1 MMIRLKNK
9 DEISKMRKAGE
20 VVARVLGLLENSIQP
35 GISTGEL
42 NALAEEECRS
52 SRATPAFKNF
62 PNPRGGRAFPAV
74 ICTSL
79 NEEVVHGIP
88 GPRLLK
94 EGDII
99 SIDFAVILNGYAA
112 DAAIT
117 VPVGQVD
124 PRALK
129 LIKTTEESLM
139 KAIGQAWAG
148 RPLGR
153 VSRAIQD
160 HARENGFSVVRDFV
174 GHGIGRNMHEQPPVP
189 NYGKPDRG
197 PVLKEG
203 MTIAIEP
210 MLNMG
215 KYQVYTARDD
225 WTVLTRDG
233 SWSAHFEHS
242 IAITA
247 GEPEILTLR

>member
-1 MMIRLKNK
+1 MICLKTR
-9 DEISKMRKAGE
+9 DEIVKMRRAGNL
-20 VVARVLGLLENSIQP
+20 VARVLKMLENKVQP
-35 GISTGEL
+35 GITTREL
-42 NALAEEECRS
+42 NALAEEECRKNS
-52 SRATPAFKNF
+52 AIPVFKNY
-62 PNPRGGRAFPAV
+62 PHPRGGRAFPGV

-88 GPRLLK
+88 GSRLLK

-99 SIDFAVILNGYAA
+99 SIDFGVILDGFAG

-124 PRALK
+124 PRVRK
-129 LIKTTEESLM
+129 LISTTEESLM
-139 KAIGQAWAG
+139 KGIEQAWAG
-148 RPLGR
+148 RKLGV
-153 VSRAIQD
+153 VSRAIQE
-160 HARENGFSVVRDFV
+160 HAEKNCFSVVRDFV
-174 GHGIGRNMHEQPPVP
+174 GHGIGRDMHEQPPVP
-189 NYGKPDRG
+189 NYGKRDRG

-215 KYQVYTARDD
+215 SYQVYTRSDE
-225 WTVLTRDG
+225 WTVVTRDG

>member
-1 MMIRLKNK
+1 MICLKTR
-9 DEISKMRKAGE
+9 DEIAKMRRAGNL
-20 VVARVLGLLENSIQP
+20 VARVLKMLENKVQP
-35 GISTGEL
+35 GITTGAL
-42 NALAEEECRS
+42 NALAEEECRKNS
-52 SRATPAFKNF
+52 AIPVFKNY
-62 PNPRGGRAFPAV
+62 PHSRGGRAFPAV

-88 GPRLLK
+88 GSRLLK

-99 SIDFAVILNGYAA
+99 SIDFAVILDGFAG

-124 PRALK
+124 PRVRK
-129 LIKTTEESLM
+129 LISTTEESLM
-139 KAIGQAWAG
+139 KGIEQARAG
-148 RPLGR
+148 RRLGA
-153 VSRAIQD
+153 VSRAIQE
-160 HARENGFSVVRDFV
+160 HAEKNCFSVVRDFV
-174 GHGIGRNMHEQPPVP
+174 GHGIGRDMHEQPPVP
-189 NYGKPDRG
+189 NYGKRDRG

-215 KYQVYTARDD
+215 SCQVYTRSDE
-225 WTVLTRDG
+225 WTVVTRDG
-233 SWSAHFEHS
+233 GWSAHFEHS

>member
-1 MMIRLKNK
+1 MIHLKTR
-9 DEISKMRKAGE
+9 DEIAQMRKAGE
-20 VVARVLGLLENSIQP
+20 LVARVLGLLEETIQP
-35 GISTGEL
+35 GITTGEL
-42 NALAEEECRS
+42 NLLAEQECRS
-52 SRATPAFKNF
+52 KGAIPVFKNY
-62 PNPRGGRAFPAV
+62 PHPRGGKAFPAV

-88 GPRLLK
+88 GSRLLK

-99 SIDFAVILNGYAA
+99 SIDFAVILDGFAA

-117 VPVGQVD
+117 VPVGQIG
-124 PRALK
+124 PRASE
-129 LIKTTEESLM
+129 LISTTEESLLEGI
-139 KAIGQAWAG
+139 KQARAG
-148 RPLGR
+148 NRLGM
-153 VSRAIQD
+153 VSRAIQE
-160 HARENGFSVVRDFV
+160 HAEVNGFSVVRDFV

-189 NYGKPDRG
+189 NYGKSDRG

-203 MTIAIEP
+203 MALAIEP

-215 KYQVYTARDD
+215 SYQVYTSNDA

-233 SWSAHFEHS
+233 SLSAHFEHS
-242 IAITA
+242 IAITD

>member
-1 MMIRLKNK
+1 MISLKNRN
-9 DEISKMRKAGE
+9 EIGKMRRAGRL
-20 VVARVLGLLENSIQP
+20 VGRVLKMLENIIEP
-35 GISTGEL
+35 GISTGRL
-42 NALAEEECRS
+42 NALAEEECR
-52 SRATPAFKNF
+52 RNGALPVFRNY
-62 PNPRGGRAFPAV
+62 PHPRGGRAFPAA

-88 GPRLLK
+88 GSRLLK

-99 SIDFAVILNGYAA
+99 SIDFGVILDGFAG

-124 PRALK
+124 SRVRK
-129 LIKTTEESLM
+129 LITTTEESLM
-139 KAIGQAWAG
+139 RGIEQAQAG
-148 RPLGR
+148 RRLGG
-153 VSRAIQD
+153 VSQAIQE
-160 HARENGFSVVRDFV
+160 HAEKNCFSVVRDFV
-174 GHGIGRNMHEQPPVP
+174 GHGIGRDMHEQPPVP
-189 NYGKPDRG
+189 NYGKRDRG

-210 MLNMG
+210 MLNIG
-215 KYQVYTARDD
+215 SYQVYTRSDE
-225 WTVLTRDG
+225 WTVVTRDG